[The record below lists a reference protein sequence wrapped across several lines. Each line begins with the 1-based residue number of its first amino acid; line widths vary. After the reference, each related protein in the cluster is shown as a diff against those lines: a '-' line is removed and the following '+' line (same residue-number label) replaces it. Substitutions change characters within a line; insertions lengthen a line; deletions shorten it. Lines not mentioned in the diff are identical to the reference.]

1 MRSRLSHRTIVVL
14 FRLGLFL
21 NARFILASDN
31 PTDIV
36 VAPGVTAAMDRQA
49 LAAAVAMLPKSP
61 VRIAVVD
68 VAQNRPEVRDYLFTL
83 DAFTVNGNGVIYVV
97 Q

>member
-1 MRSRLSHRTIVVL
+1 
-14 FRLGLFL
+14 
-21 NARFILASDN
+21 
-31 PTDIV
+31 
-36 VAPGVTAAMDRQA
+36 MDRQA

-61 VRIAVVD
+61 VRIVVVD